1 MDTVEYNSLDSEQ
14 FETYQSIPEKKKS
27 LTKTLLIIALIGIA
41 AYAGYQLGKRMKN
54 SRASS
59 NKKEEKIRSKN
70 FKVFESGSNG

>member
-27 LTKTLLIIALIGIA
+27 YTKILLVLALIGIA

-59 NKKEEKIRSKN
+59 YKKEENIRSRN
-70 FKVFESGSNG
+70 FKVFESGTNV

>member
-27 LTKTLLIIALIGIA
+27 NYKILLVLVLIGIA

-54 SRASS
+54 NRAPS
-59 NKKEEKIRSKN
+59 NKKEENVSSKN
-70 FKVFESGSNG
+70 LKVF